1 MSEVHYD
8 ITAELEVVTPLHV
21 GSGRTR
27 PVARVKGKEGQ
38 GSNDAPRVAAIQLDH
53 AGLPYLPASTQKG
66 ILLDL
71 ARRRYGAGDRVEALF
86 GQVKDDGTGRI
97 GAVLFRGS
105 SMDAKRAPSTADL
118 PYAQDAGVAYDAG
131 GLPAGV
137 FVAGRTRIDRASG
150 TVDDGKLFF
159 QEMVAPGAVFPL
171 RLVLTARRAQ
181 DEGRDLLADLLG
193 LLDGLTAE
201 PAAFG
206 KGSGQALGALRV
218 VAGSLSV
225 RKTTLTPDL
234 TLTTSDVTDV
244 VPSPATDS
252 ARAVFEERLELV
264 CEGPFMIIDSS
275 RTRKKKQTN
284 DPRDREP
291 QLTAARIRERL
302 PLLMGPGLKGP
313 LRARAAWLE
322 SLAVHRAQTDT
333 PTPVDPKAVDNPDRV
348 LHAAGEIEQLTPVE
362 RLFGVTGFR
371 GLLSIVDLQ
380 VTEAEPWEVTS
391 VKLDRFS
398 GGPIDNAL
406 FTSATFVGTRI
417 TVTLRLAS
425 RGTTRPSEAD
435 IELAKQLVGDI
446 RVNGLML
453 GHGGNKG
460 FGWFEALRESA

>member
-27 PVARVKGKEGQ
+27 RVARVKGKQDE
-38 GSNDAPRVAAIQLDH
+38 NNAPRVAAIQLDH

-71 ARRRYGAGDRVEALF
+71 ARRRYGAGERLEALF

-118 PYAQDAGVAYDAG
+118 PYAQDAGLAYDAG

-171 RLVLTARRAQ
+171 RLVLTARRAR

-193 LLDGLTAE
+193 LLDGLIAE
-201 PAAFG
+201 PATFG

-252 ARAVFEERLELV
+252 AGAVFEERLELV
-264 CEGPFMIIDSS
+264 CEGPFMVIDSS
-275 RTRKKKQTN
+275 RTRKKKKQTN

-291 QLTAARIRERL
+291 QLKAARIRERL

-322 SLAVHRAQTDT
+322 SLAAHRAQTGT
-333 PTPVDPKAVDNPDRV
+333 PTPVNPKTVDNPDSV

-380 VTEAEPWEVTS
+380 VTEAEPWDVTS

-406 FTSATFVGTRI
+406 FTSATFVGTRVA
-417 TVTLRLAS
+417 VTLRLAA

-435 IELAKQLVGDI
+435 IALAKRLVADI
-446 RVNGLML
+446 RANGLML

-460 FGWFEALRESA
+460 FGWFETVTEDA